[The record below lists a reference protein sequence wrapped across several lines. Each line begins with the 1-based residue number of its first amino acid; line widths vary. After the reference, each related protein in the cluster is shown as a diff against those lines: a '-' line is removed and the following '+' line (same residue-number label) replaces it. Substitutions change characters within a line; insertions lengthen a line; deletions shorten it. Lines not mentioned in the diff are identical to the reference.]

1 MNGPRP
7 HDAGDL
13 ADVLFQLQ
21 AELDFT
27 KHLGGQTATDRLV
40 ELCQIERTDYVL
52 DVGCGVGIT
61 PCNISKAQDCR
72 IVGVDLRE
80 SMIDRARERARRS
93 NLEDRVEFRVGDAQQ
108 LPFEDNRFDVVM
120 AESVLAFVEDKPGAL
135 RECLRVTRPEGFL
148 GITEATWIEAPPQR
162 IVDTLSSTFGPGFA
176 VLDTRGRKKLLQ
188 GSGLRDVVAAS
199 HRITVRSES
208 HARFRRLGLK
218 QYARIWLRSL
228 SLARRS
234 PEYRNLPQGA
244 LSDPRELINYWGYGI
259 YVGRK

>member
-1 MNGPRP
+1 MNDPQP
-7 HDAGDL
+7 HEAGDL
-13 ADVLFQLQ
+13 ADTLFRVQ
-21 AELDFT
+21 ADLDFT

-40 ELCQIERTDYVL
+40 ELCQIDRGDYVL

-61 PCNISKAQDCR
+61 PCNISKAQGCR
-72 IVGVDLRE
+72 VVGVDLRE
-80 SMIDRARERARRS
+80 SLIDRARDRARRLG
-93 NLEDRVEFRVGDAQQ
+93 LEDRVEFRVADAHD
-108 LPFEDNRFDVVM
+108 LPFEDNRFDAVM
-120 AESVLAFVEDKPGAL
+120 VESVLAFVGDKPGAL
-135 RECLRVTRPEGFL
+135 RECLRVTRPDGFL

-162 IVDTLSSTFGPGFA
+162 IVDTLSGTFGPGFA
-176 VLDTRGRKKLLQ
+176 VLHTEGWKKLLQ
-188 GSGLRDVVAAS
+188 GSGLKDVVAAS

-208 HARFRRLGLK
+208 RDRFRRLDFK

>member
-1 MNGPRP
+1 
-7 HDAGDL
+7 
-13 ADVLFQLQ
+13 
-21 AELDFT
+21 
-27 KHLGGQTATDRLV
+27 
-40 ELCQIERTDYVL
+40 VL
-52 DVGCGVGIT
+52 DLGCGVGIT
-61 PCNISKAQDCR
+61 PCNTSKAQGCR

-80 SMIDRARERARRS
+80 SLIDRARERARRLG
-93 NLEDRVEFRVGDAQQ
+93 LEDRVEFRVADAQR
-108 LPFEDNRFDVVM
+108 LPFEDNSFDVVM
-120 AESVLAFVEDKPGAL
+120 AESVLAFVEDKPGAV

-162 IVDTLSSTFGPGFA
+162 IVDTLSGTFGPGFA
-176 VLDTRGRKKLLQ
+176 VLDTKGWKKLLQ
-188 GSGLRDVVAAS
+188 GSGLRDVVASS

-208 HARFRRLGLK
+208 RDRFRRLGLK

-228 SLARRS
+228 FLALRS

>member
-1 MNGPRP
+1 MNDPRP
-7 HDAGDL
+7 HEAGDL
-13 ADVLFQLQ
+13 ADTLFQVQ
-21 AELDFT
+21 ADLDFT

-40 ELCQIERTDYVL
+40 ELCQIDRGDYVL

-61 PCNISKAQDCR
+61 PCNISKAQGCR
-72 IVGVDLRE
+72 VVGVDLRE
-80 SMIDRARERARRS
+80 SLIDRARDRARRLG
-93 NLEDRVEFRVGDAQQ
+93 LEDRVEFRVADAHD
-108 LPFEDNRFDVVM
+108 LPFEDNRFDAVM
-120 AESVLAFVEDKPGAL
+120 VESVLAFVGDKPGAL
-135 RECLRVTRPEGFL
+135 RECLRVTRPDGFL

-162 IVDTLSSTFGPGFA
+162 IVDTLSGTFGPGFA
-176 VLDTRGRKKLLQ
+176 VLHTEGWKKLLQ
-188 GSGLRDVVAAS
+188 GSGLKDVVAAS

-208 HARFRRLGLK
+208 RDRFRRLDFK